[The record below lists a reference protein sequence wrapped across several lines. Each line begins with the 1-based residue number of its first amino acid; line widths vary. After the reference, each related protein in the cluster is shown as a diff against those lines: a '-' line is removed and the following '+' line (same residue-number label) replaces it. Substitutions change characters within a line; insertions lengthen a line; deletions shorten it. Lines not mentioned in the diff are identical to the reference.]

1 MKNTSHRVA
10 RAAQEDS
17 EEDKE
22 KLIRN
27 FDTSSDAEENHIARI
42 NEKGLLPGQN
52 VSKNF
57 PGHHN
62 KVGFRQAEVNT
73 RSLTPQ
79 KDESLKAVLDKLSTI
94 EDRLHRLE
102 NNNKEKVFPRN
113 KLDCRCFKCGTFGH
127 FSNECSTTADRSGK
141 VTEQGN

>member
-1 MKNTSHRVA
+1 M
-10 RAAQEDS
+10 
-17 EEDKE
+17 
-22 KLIRN
+22 
-27 FDTSSDAEENHIARI
+27 
-42 NEKGLLPGQN
+42 
-52 VSKNF
+52 
-57 PGHHN
+57 
-62 KVGFRQAEVNT
+62 NT

-127 FSNECSTTADRSGK
+127 FANECLAHEHSTTADRSGK